1 MTTRLMRELV
11 GINIGNTGPEVWD
24 NVAWGNDP
32 QEVDEFGSSAGVDG
46 VGNITRDM
54 GSKEDEDDDN
64 LRTTKKPGGARDLMV
79 STTIN
84 VLCYARNQQVNA
96 FQGINAYFNFAS
108 NTSKRTM
115 EVNKKLGFGVT
126 YEATVG
132 MMVRIGEA
140 SKESYMVKAR
150 KHPYVLFFDN
160 MNYMVNVKTV
170 LLSNRAHMKNYT
182 VGYVYFTRE
191 DSWKRIIGS
200 AAGDIAGCF
209 LPGSWI
215 NRNIEGFSA
224 KDIVVRKTM
233 YEYLKLVSR
242 VHVIDV
248 LKKYHPI
255 SIERYLQRLRK
266 QELRWKAQMGKE
278 EQEGVIDQSVASGI
292 AENSGNT
299 RKRKLRD
306 VDANIRRLDS
316 LSKIS
321 AIYELPVQMTDIN
334 TLPIIKL
341 NEAVIFDMIQ
351 ILKLLCEEIGLEF
364 DSTLKEVLIMVKGDW
379 LTVRNIVRAIYE
391 RIEELVPVKS
401 FSWIEP
407 VIGLFHLQMN
417 VLHMN
422 MSAHW
427 GRVEDPGL
435 VQRFVVMLGHNRVD
449 SKAKDFR
456 SSNQLY
462 NELLDAHILAKLT
475 VLVDGDLD
483 GRIEAECLRKPST
496 ENWGQM
502 PDVVGDLDLRVE
514 RDFVYENTS
523 LFIQHGLIYREYT
536 SAVKAGD
543 PGRIQ
548 NILEVWETHFQ
559 ATGQMNYGQEM
570 IHMMFCLRRGWS
582 EQFRRFWMEHC
593 LSQTMDSKFDI
604 QKMQDVMIRDSVF
617 EKTYGRNKWRE
628 HDTELISQSKDLYNE
643 GMARMLNGVPIAKY
657 VRKCCSRWSSGVGSY
672 MDTEQGEEIE
682 NEDQGEEG
690 FSNHGIDMFDI
701 DLLEDEM

>member
-84 VLCYARNQQVNA
+84 VLCYARNQQ
-96 FQGINAYFNFAS
+96 QYIN
-108 NTSKRTM
+108 KRTM

-160 MNYMVNVKTV
+160 MNYM
-170 LLSNRAHMKNYT
+170 
-182 VGYVYFTRE
+182 
-191 DSWKRIIGS
+191 
-200 AAGDIAGCF
+200 
-209 LPGSWI
+209 
-215 NRNIEGFSA
+215 
-224 KDIVVRKTM
+224 VRKTM